1 MPPRWAGPRSPD
13 RAVQRSFT
21 GDWQGKGVEK
31 AGPSAKQPPT
41 VILKA
46 YPLALRPPS
55 DSPPPKPGSKE
66 AAQQDVFLREV
77 DDALREE
84 QVLNTFKRYG
94 KPVGAA
100 VAAALL
106 ALGGYLYWDHTDKL
120 AKAGYSERLVMALD
134 RIEAGQIAEAERDL
148 EAIAKEAK
156 DGPRAVAL
164 MQLAAI
170 AAQKGDTAGAA
181 KRFAD
186 IAADKD
192 VPQVYRDLATVR
204 EVTIR
209 FDTMKPEEVVTKLKP
224 IAVPG
229 NAYFGSAGEL
239 LGMAYLEMGKPQ
251 DAGKL
256 FAEIGKDEKVPGTLR
271 ARMRQLA
278 GGLGFDAGIEDPE
291 LASEGES
298 ASQAAAEPAA
308 SDAAK

>member
-1 MPPRWAGPRSPD
+1 MPPRWAAALFPEPRT
-13 RAVQRSFT
+13 VQRSFT

-46 YPLALRPPS
+46 LLLATRPPS
-55 DSPPPKPGSKE
+55 DSQPPKPGSKE

-100 VAAALL
+100 IAAGLL

-120 AKAGYSERLVMALD
+120 AKASYSERLTIAMDL
-134 RIEAGQIAEAERDL
+134 IEAGRLAEGEKDL

-181 KRFAD
+181 MRFAD

-209 FDTMKPEEVVTKLKP
+209 FDTMKPEDVVAKLKP

-239 LGMAYLEMGKPQ
+239 VGMAYLEMGKP
-251 DAGKL
+251 DEAGKL

-271 ARMRQLA
+271 SRMRQLA

-291 LASEGES
+291 LEGEG
-298 ASQAAAEPAA
+298 ASQAAADPAA
-308 SDAAK
+308 DAAK

>member
-1 MPPRWAGPRSPD
+1 MALP
-13 RAVQRSFT
+13 T
-21 GDWQGKGVEK
+21 T
-31 AGPSAKQPPT
+31 PSA
-41 VILKA
+41 
-46 YPLALRPPS
+46 PS
-55 DSPPPKPGSKE
+55 GKPANDRD

-100 VAAALL
+100 IAAALL

-120 AKAGYSERLVMALD
+120 AKASYSERLTMALD
-134 RIEAGQIAEAERDL
+134 RIEAGQLAEAEKEL

-204 EVTIR
+204 EVAIR
-209 FDTMKPEEVVTKLKP
+209 FDTMKPDDVVARLKP

-239 LGMAYLEMGKPQ
+239 LGMAYLELGKP
-251 DAGKL
+251 DEAGKL

-291 LASEGES
+291 LEGAGEGASE
-298 ASQAAAEPAA
+298 AAAEPAA
-308 SDAAK
+308 EPAKQ

>member
-1 MPPRWAGPRSPD
+1 MA
-13 RAVQRSFT
+13 T
-21 GDWQGKGVEK
+21 
-31 AGPSAKQPPT
+31 
-41 VILKA
+41 
-46 YPLALRPPS
+46 RPPS

-100 VAAALL
+100 IAAGLL
-106 ALGGYLYWDHTDKL
+106 ALGGYLYWDHSDKL
-120 AKAGYSERLVMALD
+120 AKAGYSERLTMALD
-134 RIEAGQIAEAERDL
+134 RIEAGQLAEAEKDL
-148 EAIAKEAK
+148 EVIAREAK

-181 KRFAD
+181 TRFAA

-204 EVTIR
+204 EVAIR
-209 FDTMKPEEVVTKLKP
+209 FDTMKPEDVVARLKP

-239 LGMAYLEMGKPQ
+239 LGMAYLEMGKP
-251 DAGKL
+251 DEAGKL
-256 FAEIGKDEKVPGTLR
+256 FAEIGKNEKVPGTLR
-271 ARMRQLA
+271 SRMRQLA

-291 LASEGES
+291 LEGEG
-298 ASQAAAEPAA
+298 EGKPGPAA
-308 SDAAK
+308 TDAATQ

>member
-1 MPPRWAGPRSPD
+1 MA
-13 RAVQRSFT
+13 T
-21 GDWQGKGVEK
+21 
-31 AGPSAKQPPT
+31 
-41 VILKA
+41 
-46 YPLALRPPS
+46 RPPS

-100 VAAALL
+100 IAAALL

-120 AKAGYSERLVMALD
+120 AKASYSERLTMALD
-134 RIEAGQIAEAERDL
+134 RIEAGQLAEAEKEL

-204 EVTIR
+204 EVAIR
-209 FDTMKPEEVVTKLKP
+209 FDTMKPDDVVARLKP

-239 LGMAYLEMGKPQ
+239 LGMAYLELGKP
-251 DAGKL
+251 DEAGKL

-291 LASEGES
+291 LEGAGEGASEAATEP
-298 ASQAAAEPAA
+298 AAEPA
-308 SDAAK
+308 KQ